1 MNLLPTETERLTVFL
16 AAEFARRNLREGIAL
31 SHPEAVAYIT
41 DEVMLA
47 ARRGAEYAD
56 VRDRAGRLLRADQ
69 VEPGVAELVRVVM
82 VDAPFAEGTK
92 LVAVFDP
99 VPGTEGALVPGEVV
113 VGEDP
118 VELFPGEE
126 RVHLRV
132 LNTGDRDVQVRSQT
146 HFFEVNPAL
155 DFDRRAA
162 WGHTLDVPAG
172 SGVRF
177 EPGIPVDVDLVPV
190 AGDRV
195 VFGFAGLVDGPLDA
209 PGARERAESRAAEQG
224 FLGIGDAPLAP
235 GGPAAPDAARNG
247 AGA

>member
-1 MNLLPTETERLTVFL
+1 MNLLPTELERLTVFL
-16 AAEFARRNLREGIAL
+16 AAEFARRNLREGIPL
-31 SHPEAVAYIT
+31 SHPEAVAYLT

-47 ARRGAEYAD
+47 ARRGADYPD
-56 VRDRAGRLLRADQ
+56 VRDGAGRLLRADQ
-69 VEPGVAELVRVVM
+69 VEPGVAEMVRVVM

-99 VPGTEGALVPGEVV
+99 IPGTEGALVPGEVF
-113 VGEDP
+113 VGAEP
-118 VELFPGEE
+118 VELFGGVE
-126 RVHLRV
+126 RVRVSV

-162 WGHTLDVPAG
+162 WGRTLDVPAG
-172 SGVRF
+172 GGVRF
-177 EPGIPVDVDLVPV
+177 EPGIPVEVALVPV

-209 PGARERAESRAAEQG
+209 PGALEDAERRAAEQG
-224 FLGIGDAPLAP
+224 FLGVRGGPGAPVGAGRQGDA
-235 GGPAAPDAARNG
+235 
-247 AGA
+247 